1 MPRPLL
7 ICDAD
12 EVLVKFA
19 STFESFIALQGW
31 TLSLD
36 SFALHGNIRDAKG
49 DAASQDI
56 ISALL
61 ADFFETSVESCP
73 AVAGAADALSDI
85 AKRADVLVLTNAPAA
100 QRARR
105 EASLAS
111 LGMPYKVFAN
121 EGLKG
126 KAVKELVADRKSPI
140 AFVDD
145 MPFHHTSVAEHAARV
160 HRLHLI
166 AEPRLQTLLPKAI
179 DAHARIDSWAEA
191 HPHLNTVLFG

>member
-12 EVLVKFA
+12 EVLVQFA
-19 STFESFIALQGW
+19 TTFESFIALQGW
-31 TLSLD
+31 TLDLE
-36 SFALHGNIRDAKG
+36 SFALHGNIKNASG
-49 DAASQDI
+49 DAASKEK
-56 ISALL
+56 ISALI

-73 AVAGAADALSDI
+73 AVAGAAEALAEI

-126 KAVKELVADRKSPI
+126 KAVKELIADRKSPI

-145 MPFHHTSVAEHAARV
+145 MPFHHTSVAEHAAHV

-166 AEPRLQTLLPKAI
+166 AEPRLQALLPKAI
-179 DAHARIDSWAEA
+179 DAHARIDTWVEA
-191 HPHLNTVLFG
+191 HQHLNSILFD